1 MVDFKL
7 DYFKAYTVVREKYK
21 EIVEIKDQFHENWI
35 PIVLDTKAYFLTPVK
50 KNDEKI
56 INETAYLTWYSLNP
70 PISIKEITI
79 TYLNQITDNHNQ
91 HLIID
96 NLIGLLVPTRNHQDH
111 SDFSY
116 ELDHY
121 TVYSVKD
128 RIDVTKYIKSED
140 QFVTSKASKLQLYAF
155 CVPCLK
161 RRIFGKEK
169 SSSYQYHNHNDHL
182 TIYKLATYKN
192 ALNKSIDTS
201 NQFGENSFIVLKQKY
216 LLVPTHKVDWSLKEE

>member
-7 DYFKAYTVVREKYK
+7 DYFKAYTVVREKYG
-21 EIVEIKDQFHENWI
+21 EIVEIKDQFHEKWI

-56 INETAYLTWYSLNP
+56 INETAYLTWYSLDP
-70 PISIKEITI
+70 PIPIKEMTV
-79 TYLNQITDNHNQ
+79 TYQNQLTDNHNKY
-91 HLIID
+91 LTMD
-96 NLIGLLVPTRNHQDH
+96 NLIGLLVPTRNHQEH
-111 SDFSY
+111 IDFSD

-128 RIDVTKYIKSED
+128 RIDVTMYIISED
-140 QFVTSKASKLQLYAF
+140 QFVTSKSSKLQLYAF

-169 SSSYQYHNHNDHL
+169 SAGYQYHNHDDHL

-192 ALNKSIDTS
+192 ALNKKIDYQQS
-201 NQFGENSFIVLKQKY
+201 VWRK
-216 LLVPTHKVDWSLKEE
+216 